1 MADVCGGYQ
10 EYRQARKGATGRER
24 CHLKV
29 SSAANADD
37 ISVVLPRSRR
47 NERPVRDCDRH
58 HASQDA
64 LSRRPPRSQQPIGN
78 KKFYF
83 VREDSSVTR
92 ATAPADGTTDLQ
104 KGVLIGSLRLR
115 VDLDYSTDGHR
126 FAGISLCI
134 TRHVTTRHV
143 TTVRGT

>member
-1 MADVCGGYQ
+1 MQMTFRWC
-10 EYRQARKGATGRER
+10 
-24 CHLKV
+24 
-29 SSAANADD
+29 
-37 ISVVLPRSRR
+37 
-47 NERPVRDCDRH
+47 H
-58 HASQDA
+58 HAREGMNVQYEIAIDTTHPGM
-64 LSRRPPRSQQPIGN
+64 LSRADSPRSQQPIGN

-115 VDLDYSTDGHR
+115 IDLDYLTDGHR

-134 TRHVTTRHV
+134 SRHV